1 MQGERSAPIRV
12 FLISAHRCVLWGF
25 ERLVESAQPPMEVA
39 GSATSCSEA
48 LERLAATAADVVLFD
63 IDPGRA
69 NGIAAVA
76 NLKARLPARILVLT
90 GLRDESVHDD
100 AVFAGASGVVRKESP
115 AETIVAAI
123 AKVHGGELWLDR
135 ATTAR
140 IFGQISQISAGQAQ
154 DEERAKIA
162 SLTGREREI
171 ISLSASQPGATG
183 EALAQMLRIRP
194 STLRNHFTSIYDKLG
209 LSNRL
214 ALCAYAYKHELM
226 PTSRVPQSAS
236 HRTTAMA
243 TQSHN
248 DTSAGTEVS
257 TKETPSGPVATLR
270 SGNG

>member
-1 MQGERSAPIRV
+1 MKSDTSAPIRV
-12 FLISAHRCVLWGF
+12 FLISTHRCILWGF
-25 ERLVESAQPPMEVA
+25 ERLVESAQPPMHVA
-39 GSATSCSEA
+39 GSATSYAEA
-48 LERLAATAADVVLFD
+48 LERLAAIAADVILFD

-76 NLKARLPARILVLT
+76 SLKARSPAKILVLT

-100 AVFAGASGVVRKESP
+100 AVLAGASGVVRKESP
-115 AETIVAAI
+115 AETVVAAI

-140 IFGQISQISAGQAQ
+140 IFGQISQIGPGQTQ
-154 DEERAKIA
+154 NGERAKIE

-171 ISLSASQPGATG
+171 IALSASHPGATG

-214 ALCAYAYKHELM
+214 ALCAYAYKHDLM
-226 PTSRVPQSAS
+226 PTSRVPQNPS
-236 HRTTAMA
+236 HRATAMA
-243 TQSHN
+243 TRSHN
-248 DTSAGTEVS
+248 DASAGTDVS
-257 TKETPSGPVATLR
+257 TKGTPSGPFVTLR

>member
-1 MQGERSAPIRV
+1 MESNTLAPIRV
-12 FLISAHRCVLWGF
+12 LLISAHRCILWGF
-25 ERLVESAQPPMEVA
+25 ERLIESAQPPMQVA
-39 GSATSCSEA
+39 GSATSCSEV
-48 LERLAATAADVVLFD
+48 LDRLAAIAADVILFD

-69 NGIAAVA
+69 DGMAAVA
-76 NLKARLPARILVLT
+76 NLKARSRARILVLT

-140 IFGQISQISAGQAQ
+140 IFGQISQLGSGQAQ
-154 DEERAKIA
+154 DKEQAKIA

-171 ISLSASQPGATG
+171 IALSASNPGATG
-183 EALAQMLRIRP
+183 EVLAQMLRIRP
-194 STLRNHFTSIYDKLG
+194 STLRNHFTSIYDKLA

-214 ALCAYAYKHELM
+214 ALCAYAYKHDLASA
-226 PTSRVPQSAS
+226 SRVPPKGS
-236 HRTTAMA
+236 HWATAM
-243 TQSHN
+243 QDRS
-248 DTSAGTEVS
+248 DTSAGTEVN
-257 TKETPSGPVATLR
+257 KKATPSGSVATLR